1 MAELRFQEQVTYGK
15 TTPVDIHFAASHCLS
30 SNLSQQFVYFLPK
43 PQLQAMAQ
51 TAGGIAGLTVG
62 DFSLAFQDFASQWQ
76 PVSQNG
82 IRTWVFQGGALLLK
96 SLVKI
101 YVDDRF
107 RDRQELLDLIMEHEF
122 LHVADEI
129 QVLRNDVPARLRDDS
144 IVGQYLIQKRPV
156 DNSMFENWF
165 KTSRFEDYVQP
176 VYAEEHNRRGRRRDS
191 GMEYANYINSISTR
205 L

>member
-15 TTPVDIHFAASHCLS
+15 KTTVDIHFAASHCLS
-30 SNLSQQFVYFLPK
+30 SNLTQQFVYFLPK

-62 DFSLAFQDFASQWQ
+62 DFDLAFQDFASQWRL
-76 PVSQNG
+76 VSQGG
-82 IRTWVFQGGALLLK
+82 IRTWAFQGGALLLK

-107 RDRQELLDLIMEHEF
+107 RDRTDLLDLIMEHEF

-129 QVLRNDVPARLRDDS
+129 EVLRTDVPTRLREDS
-144 IVGQYLIQKRPV
+144 IVSQYLIQKKPV
-156 DNSMFENWF
+156 DNGMFENWF
-165 KTSRFEDYVQP
+165 KTSKFKEYIEP

-191 GMEYANYINSISTR
+191 GMEYARYINSISTR